1 MEYSLVSPEQFSPDQ
16 LALVESFTESV
27 RMISDQAQG
36 MILGVKDIHS
46 RHIVSTDGYA
56 RIVSLH
62 SGEEVTGRMDCDM
75 PCSGTVQFA
84 ECYVAEDQSL
94 LACGDMYRSINVLN
108 VHQYADGLHAR
119 VFTKH
124 LLKHPPSRSVLGVI
138 YSAREMKVDDVL
150 GILPNYITEFAVAG
164 CSLEKT
170 PGGYLKG
177 EVKLTEYEQEICF
190 FILLKWSF
198 GQIAEFMNKYRPALD
213 GKIRV
218 ADSIIK
224 GKNRICAK
232 MNLPTN
238 RVGDL
243 REALVVLGIHR
254 KIPGSLFDRLI
265 GSTIIT

>member
-1 MEYSLVSPEQFSPDQ
+1 MEYSLVSPEQYSPDQ
-16 LALVESFTESV
+16 LSLVMSFKESV

-36 MILGVKDIHS
+36 VILGVKDIHS
-46 RHIVSTDGYA
+46 RHIISTNEYA
-56 RIVSLH
+56 HIVSLP
-62 SGEEVTGRMDCDM
+62 SGEEVAGRMDRDM
-75 PCSGTVQFA
+75 PCAGTAQFA

-94 LACGDMYRSINVLN
+94 LACGDMFRSIDVLN

-124 LLKHPPSRSVLGVI
+124 LLKHQPSRSVLGVI
-138 YSAREMKVDDVL
+138 YSARDMKIDDIL
-150 GILPNYITEFAVAG
+150 GIIPNYITEFAVAG
-164 CSLEKT
+164 CSIEKT
-170 PGGYLKG
+170 LGSSRYG

-190 FILLKWSF
+190 FLLLKWGF
-198 GQIAEFMNKYRPALD
+198 GQIAEFMNKYRPTLD
-213 GKIRV
+213 GKLRV

-232 MNLPTN
+232 MNLPTT

-243 REALVVLGIHR
+243 REALVVLGMHR

-265 GSTIIT
+265 GSTLIS